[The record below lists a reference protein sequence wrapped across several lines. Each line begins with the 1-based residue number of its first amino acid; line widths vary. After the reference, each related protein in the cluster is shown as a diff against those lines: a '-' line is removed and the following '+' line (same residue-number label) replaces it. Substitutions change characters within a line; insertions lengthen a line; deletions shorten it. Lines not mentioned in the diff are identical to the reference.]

1 MNPAPSPP
9 AHRAT
14 AFRLRAS
21 LAVPALH
28 GCLAGLVAAGGA
40 LLLPNRYRSEVRILS
55 DAGHAGGGSLQ
66 RTGVWAPTAPPE
78 TFGSREDGPT
88 VIYADI
94 LRSRRLAEQLLL
106 QSYDYR
112 WRRFGRPRQAR
123 GTLMAYLGA
132 TQLDRAV
139 GPLHRLLTVQRDA
152 KSGQLT
158 IAAETRSPDLSQ
170 QVARKAAEVLKD
182 VLVDLSQMGGRNKA
196 RFTLDRLEEVRA
208 TYAGLSRDFLAFQ
221 EGNRDWESSPS
232 PAVRFRGA
240 RLKEQMDLWRQVVT
254 NLTLNHEQALLE
266 AQNDTQTLLLL
277 DPGHLPV
284 EKSGPA
290 RALMV
295 FTAAAA
301 VGAGSWAAR
310 NRGAI
315 ANRIFAKEPSA

>member
-1 MNPAPSPP
+1 MTVPVSAS
-9 AHRAT
+9 ASGRFRAT
-14 AFRLRAS
+14 
-21 LAVPALH
+21 LARPALH
-28 GCLAGLVAAGGA
+28 GCLAGLVAAAGS

-94 LRSRRLAEQLLL
+94 LRSRRLAEQLLF
-106 QSYDYR
+106 QDHDYG
-112 WRRFGRPRQAR
+112 WRRFGRLRHAR
-123 GTLMAYLGA
+123 GTLMDYLEA
-132 TQLDRAV
+132 TSVDRAM
-139 GPLHRLLTVQRDA
+139 GPLRRLLTVQRDA
-152 KSGQLT
+152 KSGLLT

-170 QVARKAAEVLKD
+170 QVVRQAAEVLEEI
-182 VLVDLSQMGGRNKA
+182 LVDLSQMGGRNKV
-196 RFTLDRLEEVRA
+196 RFTQGRLEEVQA
-208 TYAGLSRDFLAFQ
+208 KYAGFGREFQAFQ
-221 EGNRDWESSPS
+221 EANRNWESSPS
-232 PAVRFRGA
+232 PSVRFHGA
-240 RLKEQMDLWRQVVT
+240 RLKEAMDLWRQVVT

-290 RALMV
+290 RAFIV

-301 VGAGSWAAR
+301 VGAGSWVLR

-315 ANRIFAKEPSA
+315 ANRILAKEPSA